1 MSTLAR
7 WGKFNLVGVIGA
19 VAQLGSLAVLN
30 RMMPGHYLVA
40 SAVALELTLLHN
52 FVWHVQ
58 YTWQDRRNQA
68 TLLGQCVRFHLSN
81 GMVSLVGNL
90 VLMKLLVAGVRL
102 PVLIANGIAILCCS
116 LVNFS
121 LGETWVF
128 GGKQL
133 RVVHRCEQA

>member
-52 FVWHVQ
+52 FVWHVH
-58 YTWQDRRNQA
+58 YTWHDRRNQA

-90 VLMKLLVAGVRL
+90 VLMKLLVAGARL

-128 GGKQL
+128 GGKRLQPK
-133 RVVHRCEQA
+133 VG